1 MTPRKRRLVLA
12 VVLVGAFAGAFLAYR
27 SSLVPATHADHDH
40 GILNLDAGGYLEVKT
55 RDGRGRNLVG
65 APGKVLVVTFVDP
78 ADPSAADELRRL
90 FAFQE
95 TRKGNEEAEVV
106 VLVKTSSFETLDGW
120 LAKNGLVPPVPA
132 SLTVDPD
139 GKTTLKFN
147 NRRPVETMLFGPDGK
162 LASQA
167 RGRLD
172 WTLDAPR
179 RIAAAAAGEGL
190 PAKTDRKS
198 VV

>member
-27 SSLVPATHADHDH
+27 AALVPATHADHDH
-40 GILNLDAGGYLEVKT
+40 GILNLDAGGRLDVLLRNGKK
-55 RDGRGRNLVG
+55 RNLVG
-65 APGKVLVVTFVDP
+65 APGKVLVVHF
-78 ADPSAADELRRL
+78 ADLEDAAAADELRGL

-95 TRKGNEEAEVV
+95 TRKGDGEAEVV
-106 VLVKTSSFETLDGW
+106 VLAKAGSFAQLDAW
-120 LAKNGLVPPVPA
+120 LSKNGLVPPVPA
-132 SLTVDPD
+132 SLTVDPE
-139 GKTTLKFN
+139 GRTTLRFN
-147 NRRPVETMLFGPDGK
+147 NRRPLETMFFGPDGK

-179 RIAAAAAGEGL
+179 RVAAAAAGEGIH
-190 PAKTDRKS
+190 
-198 VV
+198 

>member
-1 MTPRKRRLVLA
+1 MTPSKRRIVLGVA
-12 VVLVGAFAGAFLAYR
+12 LAGAFAGIFLAYR

-40 GILNLDAGGYLEVKT
+40 GILNLDAGGHLDVET

-65 APGKVLVVTFVDP
+65 APGKVLVVQFIDP
-78 ADPSAADELRRL
+78 DDGAAAQELREL
-90 FAFQE
+90 FAYQG
-95 TRKGNEEAEVV
+95 TRGQDASAEIV
-106 VLVKTSSFETLDGW
+106 VLVKTDSFAALDAW

-132 SLTVDPD
+132 SLTVDPE

-147 NRRPVETMLFGPDGK
+147 NRRPLETMFFGPDGK

-172 WTLDAPR
+172 WKLDARR
-179 RIAAAAAGEGL
+179 RIAEAGAGASIE
-190 PAKTDRKS
+190 
-198 VV
+198 

>member
-1 MTPRKRRLVLA
+1 MTPSTRRLVLGL
-12 VVLVGAFAGAFLAYR
+12 VLAGAFAGFFLAFR
-27 SSLVPATHADHDH
+27 TALVPATHADHDH
-40 GILNLDAGGYLEVKT
+40 GILNLDAGGYLEVETREGKT
-55 RDGRGRNLVG
+55 RNLVG

-78 ADPSAADELRRL
+78 LDPAAAGELRGL

-95 TRKGNEEAEVV
+95 ATKGSAEAEVV
-106 VLVKTSSFETLDGW
+106 VLVKTPSFASLDAW
-120 LAKNGLVPPVPA
+120 LARNGLVPPVPA
-132 SLTVDPD
+132 SLTVDPE

-172 WTLDAPR
+172 WTLEARR
-179 RIAAAAAGEGL
+179 RIAAAASGE
-190 PAKTDRKS
+190 S
-198 VV
+198 IH

>member
-1 MTPRKRRLVLA
+1 VTPSKRRLVLA
-12 VVLVGAFAGAFLAYR
+12 AVLVGAFAGAFFAFR
-27 SSLVPATHADHDH
+27 SALVPATHADHDH
-40 GILNLDAGGYLEVKT
+40 GILNLDAGGYLEVET

-95 TRKGNEEAEVV
+95 SRKGDTEAEVV
-106 VLVKTSSFETLDGW
+106 VLVKTASFESLDAW
-120 LAKNGLVPPVPA
+120 LAGNGLVPPVPA
-132 SLTVDPD
+132 SLTVDPE
-139 GKTTLKFN
+139 GRTTLKFN

-172 WTLDAPR
+172 WALDAPS
-179 RIAAAAAGEGL
+179 RIAAAAAGEGIH
-190 PAKTDRKS
+190 
-198 VV
+198 